1 MFADVLRGYRNV
13 TLVLCG
19 LYYSLY
25 KCLLKYEWFSANSLS
40 LDAFATGCKLVKSLS
55 VIQLYLPVNLRNNVL
70 PFSF

>member
-1 MFADVLRGYRNV
+1 MFADVLRCYRNV

-25 KCLLKYEWFSANSLS
+25 KRLLKYEWFSANILS
-40 LDAFATGCKLVKSLS
+40 LDAFVTDCKLVKSLS
-55 VIQLYLPVNLRNNVL
+55 VIKLYLPVNLRNNVL